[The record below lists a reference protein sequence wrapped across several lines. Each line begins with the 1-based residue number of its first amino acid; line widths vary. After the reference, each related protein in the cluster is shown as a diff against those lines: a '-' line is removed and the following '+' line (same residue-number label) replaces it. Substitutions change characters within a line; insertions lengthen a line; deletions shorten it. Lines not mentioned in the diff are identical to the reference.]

1 MLFIDQSLFEKLIKF
16 PDNRELPLKITLLK
30 NKNLAH
36 LVWVAHPF
44 FPYLPFPLAAAAH
57 FQASRPEVGSI
68 GGAAIKGPISGA
80 VAFIDV
86 NNDGALDTSTEPYAY
101 TDDDGNYSIAT
112 NGETGPIVVITD
124 AGATG
129 LTINAVDLSTS
140 QILSNVTLS
149 APAGAS
155 VVTPTTTVVQELSSQ
170 GVSAADV
177 ADALGLGGIDIL
189 NFNPFADGAN
199 AADALKAEQVASQ
212 VMTTVKTLASEGGK
226 RRSTAGS
233 EANLSAAFSSIATAV
248 KVSRMEML
256 LIAWPAVATLDFSDA
271 GSLDVVNTAA
281 TSELAN
287 LSGLEAADLST
298 IWLMLNQQLR

>member
-1 MLFIDQSLFEKLIKF
+1 M
-16 PDNRELPLKITLLK
+16 
-30 NKNLAH
+30 
-36 LVWVAHPF
+36 
-44 FPYLPFPLAAAAH
+44 
-57 FQASRPEVGSI
+57 
-68 GGAAIKGPISGA
+68 
-80 VAFIDV
+80 
-86 NNDGALDTSTEPYAY
+86 NNDGALDTNTEPYAY

-155 VVTPTTTVVQELSSQ
+155 VVTPTTTVVQELSSK

-199 AADALKAEQVASQ
+199 AADALKQNKLHHK
-212 VMTTVKTLASEGGK
+212 VMTTVKTLASQAASAG
-226 RRSTAGS
+226 STAGS
-233 EANLSAAFSSIATAV
+233 EANLV
-248 KVSRMEML
+248 L
-256 LIAWPAVATLDFSDA
+256 LFPL
-271 GSLDVVNTAA
+271 
-281 TSELAN
+281 
-287 LSGLEAADLST
+287 
-298 IWLMLNQQLR
+298 

>member
-16 PDNRELPLKITLLK
+16 PDNRELPLTITLLK
-30 NKNLAH
+30 NKKFSSFSMGGTPILSLLTLSACGGGS
-36 LVWVAHPF
+36 LSG
-44 FPYLPFPLAAAAH
+44 L
-57 FQASRPEVGSI
+57 SSGGVGSI

-86 NNDGALDTSTEPYAY
+86 NNDGALDTNTEPYAY

-129 LTINAVDLSTS
+129 LTINAVDSSTS

-212 VMTTVKTLASEGGK
+212 VMTTVKTLASQAASAG
-226 RRSTAGS
+226 STAGS
-233 EANLSAAFSSIATAV
+233 EANLSAAFSSVATAV
-248 KVSRMEML
+248 KVLQMECC
-256 LIAWPAVATLDFSDA
+256 
-271 GSLDVVNTAA
+271 
-281 TSELAN
+281 
-287 LSGLEAADLST
+287 
-298 IWLMLNQQLR
+298 